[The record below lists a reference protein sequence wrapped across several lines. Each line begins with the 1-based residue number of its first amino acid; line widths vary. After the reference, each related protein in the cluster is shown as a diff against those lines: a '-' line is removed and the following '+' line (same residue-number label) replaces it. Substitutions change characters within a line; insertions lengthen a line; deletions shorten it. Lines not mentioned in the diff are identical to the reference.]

1 MRSAAV
7 LLVAA
12 VLTACDS
19 QGGPDRDALVGAWT
33 ADSSGTAES
42 VTPTFTGPVV
52 NFAAR
57 PTGGEAT
64 ISGRVSAALRFA
76 RLGPSGP
83 RGHREA
89 TFASYDVT
97 GFEPGVRP
105 TFRLSV
111 GGDSASSW
119 FRLFVQPD
127 GPSSTYEG
135 YLDGPPFTVD
145 GDRITLPSV
154 LLYELGAGLPPV
166 TLDGGSFTFPTVGF
180 VAGRPL
186 TVRRELRPDNN
197 PDQDVRYVLDG
208 NGGYEVQ
215 GYDAPDVLG
224 VYEEGRWEADGTGL
238 TLSRRIGPD
247 GRATRFSYAVSRDR
261 LVLLEPQSTCEG
273 VPACLEGTAAEL
285 GLPPGSISRF
295 ERSTVLTFRK

>member
-89 TFASYDVT
+89 TFASWLGSGRAPKRSGT
-97 GFEPGVRP
+97 SASGVG
-105 TFRLSV
+105 SAGV
-111 GGDSASSW
+111 GGSS
-119 FRLFVQPD
+119 
-127 GPSSTYEG
+127 
-135 YLDGPPFTVD
+135 
-145 GDRITLPSV
+145 
-154 LLYELGAGLPPV
+154 
-166 TLDGGSFTFPTVGF
+166 
-180 VAGRPL
+180 
-186 TVRRELRPDNN
+186 
-197 PDQDVRYVLDG
+197 
-208 NGGYEVQ
+208 
-215 GYDAPDVLG
+215 
-224 VYEEGRWEADGTGL
+224 
-238 TLSRRIGPD
+238 
-247 GRATRFSYAVSRDR
+247 
-261 LVLLEPQSTCEG
+261 
-273 VPACLEGTAAEL
+273 
-285 GLPPGSISRF
+285 
-295 ERSTVLTFRK
+295 